1 MTLLL
6 IFNQALDFKL
16 SFWELFL
23 KKQTNKQK
31 NKKTTTAFQQ
41 YFLTLQIFTY
51 PIDTSSCLVSFEV

>member
-6 IFNQALDFKL
+6 IFNQALDFTL

-23 KKQTNKQK
+23 KTKQNK
-31 NKKTTTAFQQ
+31 TAFQQ

-51 PIDTSSCLVSFEV
+51 AIDTSSCLVSSEV